1 MEEVGIAPTYP
12 GDFSFP
18 SVHLVSPLSQFFSNS
33 ILFNTTFNAMCHIFN
48 DWTMSTFR
56 ARTFRPKSYPTDL
69 EPLIVRLI
77 VISSIN
83 LAESRVFETQSLPIN
98 SLSRR
103 FPIQNGFTFQSNF
116 LKRSI
121 LAINPLI
128 LGIIVKHIFLF

>member
-1 MEEVGIAPTYP
+1 MIGPCPRLEQGRL
-12 GDFSFP
+12 D
-18 SVHLVSPLSQFFSNS
+18 Q
-33 ILFNTTFNAMCHIFN
+33 
-48 DWTMSTFR
+48 
-56 ARTFRPKSYPTDL
+56 KSYPTDL
-69 EPLIVRLI
+69 EPLIVRLT

-121 LAINPLI
+121 LAINRIHPLI